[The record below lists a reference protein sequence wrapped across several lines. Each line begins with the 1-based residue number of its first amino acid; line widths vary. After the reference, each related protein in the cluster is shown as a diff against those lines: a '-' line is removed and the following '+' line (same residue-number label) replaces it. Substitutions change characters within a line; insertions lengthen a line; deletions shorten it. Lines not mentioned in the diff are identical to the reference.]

1 MQTTNFFSANR
12 CSIVP
17 SISFFIKCHSGV
29 VSGSYKI
36 PCKFFFG
43 PDDFS
48 SSMQCLFLRILV
60 GPTRGSSVGL
70 APRPSTMF
78 SVLLFLVPP
87 SGRMSVG
94 IAYTATSPIR
104 LACARTGELLARK
117 KYVQR
122 PRCLQI
128 PSSWSFLAAR
138 PSRMTLGI
146 GHALA
151 SRLGLLDHVQLPRLR
166 LGSISQ
172 DLALLTDCY
181 ELDVHLKLASSSMKT
196 FRPIQRCHWLGA
208 FLASIC

>member
-1 MQTTNFFSANR
+1 
-12 CSIVP
+12 
-17 SISFFIKCHSGV
+17 
-29 VSGSYKI
+29 
-36 PCKFFFG
+36 
-43 PDDFS
+43 
-48 SSMQCLFLRILV
+48 MQCLFLRILV

-151 SRLGLLDHVQLPRLR
+151 SRLGLLDHVQGRFLQEIVAHTPRRIVLNFSLAPLTAWKYIAR
-166 LGSISQ
+166 LG
-172 DLALLTDCY
+172 LTHRLL
-181 ELDVHLKLASSSMKT
+181 
-196 FRPIQRCHWLGA
+196 
-208 FLASIC
+208 